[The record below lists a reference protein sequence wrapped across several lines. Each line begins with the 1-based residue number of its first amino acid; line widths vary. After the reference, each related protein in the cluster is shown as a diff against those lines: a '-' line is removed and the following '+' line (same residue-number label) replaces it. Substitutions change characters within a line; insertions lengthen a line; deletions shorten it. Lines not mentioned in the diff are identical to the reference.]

1 MQKRVI
7 WFVLD
12 SFGIGKAPDAATF
25 GDEGADT
32 FGHIAECFM
41 DELGRPIEL
50 PNLGRLGLYE
60 AYQENHERY
69 PLGIEPVE
77 VVGDYAVATEVSTGK
92 DTPSGHWEM
101 AGVPVTWDWG
111 YFPVQEECFPEE
123 LLEEIYEKAGL
134 EGSIGHCHSSGTVIL
149 EKWGEESVAS
159 GRPIFYTSADSVFQ
173 IAAHEEHF
181 GLDRLYRLC
190 EVARELLNER
200 NVGRVIARP
209 FVGTVAEGFVRTGNR
224 KDYAVTPL
232 VMTNFVDFDMR
243 YGHRRDPEGYGLAL
257 EEWDRELGAFLLL
270 LGDEDL
276 LVITADH
283 GNDPTWEGSDH
294 TRERVPVLM
303 YNPRQSSGASL
314 GIWESFAEIGKRVEA
329 WLKLAD
335 MS

>member
-1 MQKRVI
+1 MS
-7 WFVLD
+7 W
-12 SFGIGKAPDAATF
+12 
-25 GDEGADT
+25 E
-32 FGHIAECFM
+32 
-41 DELGRPIEL
+41 
-50 PNLGRLGLYE
+50 GRLSCL
-60 AYQENHERY
+60 
-69 PLGIEPVE
+69 IFEPVE

-224 KDYAVTPL
+224 KDYAVTPPKPTVL
-232 VMTNFVDFDMR
+232 QRAKEAGLETVGVGKIGDIFAHAGLTKEVKASGHEVLWERTRQEVESMRGGGIVMTNFVDFDMR

-294 TRERVPVLM
+294 TRERVPVLT
-303 YNPRQSSGASL
+303 YNSRQSSGASL

-335 MS
+335 MP